1 MDERPPDDE
10 EESYQSSSK
19 KRKESKVD
27 HTYSDYSQH
36 QITADAAEEEASQG
50 RGRQPTFPA
59 KLHEIVSNPEY
70 RVSDRRQ
77 TVTISRTR
85 CGMGVR
91 CILLLPH
98 LSAY

>member
-10 EESYQSSSK
+10 ELSHQSSSK

-27 HTYSDYSQH
+27 HTYTDYSQY
-36 QITADAAEEEASQG
+36 QITADAVEEEASQG

-70 RVSDRRQ
+70 RHNNF
-77 TVTISRTR
+77 
-85 CGMGVR
+85 VR
-91 CILLLPH
+91 
-98 LSAY
+98 